1 MIEGEVMD
9 RYINH
14 SDMSDVIRDMTYGLM
29 DNFRR
34 AILTCDLNSKLY
46 NQPLWKHI
54 YHAMYWFDYWCCTPE
69 NFVGAD
75 FHCENL
81 HSLDIKSDIIVTQ
94 EDLLNYFEI
103 IKSKTDNYLENLTED
118 KLNEVVE
125 NCGNKSRFE
134 CILGQFRHISF
145 HLGNVNAMTIND
157 TGNWPYVSAREKDFT
172 HELFE

>member
-1 MIEGEVMD
+1 MD
-9 RYINH
+9 KDISINH
-14 SDMSDVIRDMTYGLM
+14 SDMADVLRDMTYGLM

-34 AILTCDLNSKLY
+34 TILTCDLNKKLY

-69 NFVGAD
+69 NFAGAD
-75 FHCENL
+75 FHCDNL
-81 HSLDIKSDIIVTQ
+81 QSLDIESDIIVIQ

-103 IKSKTDNYLENLTED
+103 IKSKTTDYLQNLTED

-125 NCGNKSRFE
+125 NCDNKSRFE
-134 CILGQFRHISF
+134 CILGQFRHASF

-157 TGNWPYVSAREKDFT
+157 TGNWPYVSARENDIA

>member
-1 MIEGEVMD
+1 MD
-9 RYINH
+9 SYIDH

-34 AILTCDLNSKLY
+34 TILTCDLNKKLC
-46 NQPLWKHI
+46 NQPLWNHI
-54 YHAMYWFDYWCCTPE
+54 YHAMYWFDYWCCTPK
-69 NFVGAD
+69 NFVGAN

-81 HSLDIKSDIIVTQ
+81 HSLDIESDIIVTQ

-103 IKSKTDNYLENLTED
+103 IQSKTTNYLKNLTAD

-125 NCGNKSRFE
+125 NCDSKSRFE
-134 CILGQFRHISF
+134 CILGQFRHASF

-157 TGNWPYVSAREKDFT
+157 TGKWPYVTAREKDCS
-172 HELFE
+172 HDLYE

>member
-1 MIEGEVMD
+1 MGGEVMD

-14 SDMSDVIRDMTYGLM
+14 SDMSDVLRDMTYGLM

-34 AILTCDLNSKLY
+34 TILTCDLNSKLY

-54 YHAMYWFDYWCCTPE
+54 YHAMYWFDYWCCTPQ
-69 NFVGAD
+69 NFVSAD
-75 FHCENL
+75 FHCNNL

-103 IKSKTDNYLENLTED
+103 IKSKTTDYLESLTEE

-125 NCGNKSRFE
+125 NCDGKSRFE
-134 CILGQFRHISF
+134 CVLGQFRHVAF

-157 TGNWPYVSAREKDFT
+157 TGEWPYVSAREKDYLQD
-172 HELFE
+172 LFE

>member
-1 MIEGEVMD
+1 MNNE
-9 RYINH
+9 INN
-14 SDMSDVIRDMTYGLM
+14 SNMLDVIRDMTCGLM

-34 AILTCDLNSKLY
+34 AILTCDLNNELY

-81 HSLDIKSDIIVTQ
+81 NSLDIASDIIVTQ
-94 EDLLNYFEI
+94 EDLLNYFET
-103 IKSKTDNYLENLTED
+103 IKSKTIDYLEDLTEE
-118 KLNEVVE
+118 KLNEVIE
-125 NCGNKSRFE
+125 NCDNKSRFE
-134 CILGQFRHISF
+134 CILGQFRHVCF

-157 TGNWPYVSAREKDFT
+157 TGNWPYVSAREKDAM
-172 HELFE
+172 HGLFE